1 MFLGHSSLHYQGS
14 ILLVTFLQDLPAD
27 LLDENCDNFSKR
39 QESVE
44 TQVPE
49 CDGASS
55 PESQS
60 TPATY
65 HSWTSDVDVFGSPK
79 KQHHLAKLQDL
90 QIVLPYR
97 GLNVSNKKELVFL
110 L

>member
-1 MFLGHSSLHYQGS
+1 MAERPTPMSVVQPGCMPQSE
-14 ILLVTFLQDLPAD
+14 TEDLPAD

-79 KQHHLAKLQDL
+79 KQHHLAKLQ
-90 QIVLPYR
+90 
-97 GLNVSNKKELVFL
+97 ELDVFRSL
-110 L
+110 VESLDGE